1 VIAEIAKIVEEACAR
16 ETNVFGY
23 GIWTHHVARVAENGK
38 RLAKMFRADPEI
50 VEIAALLHDYASI
63 KDQALYQDHHVHGPI
78 EAEKLLRHFGYP
90 METVVRA
97 VGLTRRYK
105 MGDAYVD
112 ALRGVDLTL
121 ARGEF
126 AALVGPSG
134 SGKSTVLNLIG
145 GLDRPTSGE
154 VWINGT
160 ELGSGDERTL
170 TLHRRQHVGFVFQTF
185 NLLPR
190 LTAEENVAL
199 PLMFSGV
206 PEGERRS
213 RARAL
218 LERVSLG
225 ARLDH
230 RPTQLSGGEQ
240 QRVAIARA
248 LVGQPALLLADE
260 PTGNLDTVTG
270 GEIMTLLKDL
280 NQERGLTLLVVTH
293 DPEVAAFAD
302 RVVKLRD
309 GQVEQ

>member
-1 VIAEIAKIVEEACAR
+1 MDI
-16 ETNVFGY
+16 
-23 GIWTHHVARVAENGK
+23 
-38 RLAKMFRADPEI
+38 
-50 VEIAALLHDYASI
+50 
-63 KDQALYQDHHVHGPI
+63 
-78 EAEKLLRHFGYP
+78 
-90 METVVRA
+90 VVRA

-105 MGDAYVD
+105 MGAGFVD
-112 ALRGVDLTL
+112 ALRGVDLTI
-121 ARGEF
+121 AREEF
-126 AALVGPSG
+126 VALVGPSG

-145 GLDRPTSGE
+145 GLDRPTSGQ

-160 ELGSGDERTL
+160 ELSGSDERTL
-170 TLHRRQHVGFVFQTF
+170 TRHRRQHVGFVFQSF

-206 PEGERRS
+206 PEKERRAQ
-213 RARAL
+213 ARAL
-218 LERVSLG
+218 LERVGLG
-225 ARLDH
+225 PRLAH

-260 PTGNLDTVTG
+260 PTGNLDTATG
-270 GEIMTLLKDL
+270 AEIMSLLREL
-280 NQERGLTLLVVTH
+280 NQEEGLTLLVVTH

>member
-1 VIAEIAKIVEEACAR
+1 
-16 ETNVFGY
+16 
-23 GIWTHHVARVAENGK
+23 
-38 RLAKMFRADPEI
+38 MD
-50 VEIAALLHDYASI
+50 
-63 KDQALYQDHHVHGPI
+63 
-78 EAEKLLRHFGYP
+78 
-90 METVVRA
+90 TVVRT

-105 MGDAYVD
+105 MGDAFVD
-112 ALRGVDLTL
+112 ALRGVDLTI

-126 AALVGPSG
+126 VALVGPSG
-134 SGKSTVLNLIG
+134 SGKSTVLNLIS
-145 GLDRPTSGE
+145 GLDRPTSGQ

-160 ELGSGDERTL
+160 ELSASDERTL
-170 TLHRRQHVGFVFQTF
+170 TRHRRQHVGFVFQSF

-206 PEGERRS
+206 PEKERRT
-213 RARAL
+213 RARVL
-218 LERVSLG
+218 LEGVGLG
-225 ARLDH
+225 PRLTH

-260 PTGNLDTVTG
+260 PTGNLDTAIG
-270 GEIMTLLKDL
+270 AEIMALLKEL
-280 NQERGLTLLVVTH
+280 NQERELTLLVVTH

-309 GQVEQ
+309 GQVES

>member
-1 VIAEIAKIVEEACAR
+1 MDDI
-16 ETNVFGY
+16 
-23 GIWTHHVARVAENGK
+23 
-38 RLAKMFRADPEI
+38 
-50 VEIAALLHDYASI
+50 
-63 KDQALYQDHHVHGPI
+63 
-78 EAEKLLRHFGYP
+78 
-90 METVVRA
+90 VVRT

-105 MGDAYVD
+105 MGDAFVD
-112 ALRGVDLTL
+112 ALRGVDLTIT
-121 ARGEF
+121 RGEF
-126 AALVGPSG
+126 VALVGPSG

-145 GLDRPTSGE
+145 GLDRPTSGQ

-160 ELGSGDERTL
+160 ELSASDERTL
-170 TLHRRQHVGFVFQTF
+170 TRHRRQHVGFVFQSF

-199 PLMFSGV
+199 PLMFSRV
-206 PEGERRS
+206 PEKERRA

-218 LERVSLG
+218 LEQVGLG
-225 ARLDH
+225 PRLTH

-260 PTGNLDTVTG
+260 PTGNLDTTTG
-270 GEIMTLLKDL
+270 AEIMALLKEL
-280 NQERGLTLLVVTH
+280 NRDQGLTLLVVTH

-309 GQVEQ
+309 GRIQEGGRQP